1 MFYFFGFLRFRVDF
15 PSQKLHNFLVFHF
28 SKNAFSVFTPLAIP
42 RERVLTRFRKC
53 FIFGDFA
60 SPNCSE
66 SLVINGDFVSIVLCS
81 QLFWTRSLSF
91 LQGKMDT
98 ESSFFHGDVQH
109 FRFPHAE
116 ASRNCSILVF
126 LKTTVKAILLWKICS
141 NVEHFQPFT
150 FDKCSSKTGSRQ
162 LESDTSRENIS
173 VWFCEG
179 RANSLWIFF
188 ALPCLLDFLK
198 NYVYEA

>member
-1 MFYFFGFLRFRVDF
+1 MFHFFGFLWFRVDF

-66 SLVINGDFVSIVLCS
+66 SPVINGDFVSIFLCS

-91 LQGKMDT
+91 LQGKIDT
-98 ESSFFHGDVQH
+98 ESSFF
-109 FRFPHAE
+109 
-116 ASRNCSILVF
+116 SWWCSTFQISACWGVKKLLNFSVF
-126 LKTTVKAILLWKICS
+126 ENYCQS
-141 NVEHFQPFT
+141 N
-150 FDKCSSKTGSRQ
+150 
-162 LESDTSRENIS
+162 I
-173 VWFCEG
+173 
-179 RANSLWIFF
+179 A
-188 ALPCLLDFLK
+188 LK
-198 NYVYEA
+198 NMFKCGAFSIIYLW